1 MPEHSILEV
10 AGLRVE
16 VAGDRPFTLGPL
28 DVGLDAQEIV
38 GVVGDSGAG
47 KSLLVS
53 TLTHTLR
60 STATVTAGK
69 VLFEGEDLLTME
81 PKALR
86 RVRGGRIGFIGSN
99 PHGLL
104 HPMLPVGRQVA
115 NILRAHHPLSKAE
128 ARARVLEMFTA
139 VGIPDPV
146 RRFDAYPHE
155 LSGGMAQRVVI
166 AIGLICDPDVII
178 ADEPTAGLDV
188 TIQAQVL
195 ELIESLVRSREN
207 RALLLATRD
216 LGIVARFCRRVVIL
230 DAGTVAEQRPVG
242 ELFRDPETSVSR
254 DLLTAARG
262 F

>member
-1 MPEHSILEV
+1 MPDTAVLDV
-10 AGLRVE
+10 TGLRVDN
-16 VAGDRPFTLGPL
+16 AGDQPFTLGPL
-28 DVGLDAQEIV
+28 DLALATREIV

-47 KSLLVS
+47 KSLFVS

-60 STATVTAGK
+60 PSATVTGGR
-69 VLFEGEDLLTME
+69 VRFEGDDLLTLD
-81 PKALR
+81 PRRQQRLR
-86 RVRGGRIGFIGSN
+86 GRRIGFIGSN

-115 NILRAHHPLSKAE
+115 NVLRAHEPVSKAE
-128 ARARVLEMFTA
+128 ARARVLDMFGA
-139 VGIPDPV
+139 VGIPDPG
-146 RRFDAYPHE
+146 RRLDAYPHE

-166 AIGLICDPDVII
+166 AVGLICDPDVII

-195 ELIESLVRSREN
+195 ELIEALVRSREN

-216 LGIVARFCRRVVIL
+216 LGIVARFCDRVVVL
-230 DAGTVAEQRPVG
+230 DAGRVAEQGPVRG
-242 ELFRDPETSVSR
+242 LFRAPRTDVGRE
-254 DLLTAARG
+254 LLTAARG

>member
-1 MPEHSILEV
+1 MADTPVLDV
-10 AGLRVE
+10 AGLE
-16 VAGDRPFTLGPL
+16 VGNDADRPFTLGPL
-28 DVGLDAQEIV
+28 DLALAAREIV

-53 TLTHTLR
+53 TLTQTLR
-60 STATVTAGK
+60 PSATVVSGQ
-69 VLFEGEDLLTME
+69 VRFEDADLLT
-81 PKALR
+81 LDHR
-86 RVRGGRIGFIGSN
+86 RQQRIRGARIGFIGSN

-115 NILRAHHPLSKAE
+115 NVLRAHEAVSRTE
-128 ARARVLEMFTA
+128 ARARVLDMFSA
-139 VGIPDPV
+139 VGIPDPS
-146 RRFDAYPHE
+146 RRLDAYPHE

-166 AIGLICDPDVII
+166 AVGLICDPDLIV

-195 ELIESLVRSREN
+195 ELIEALVRSREN

-216 LGIVARFCRRVVIL
+216 LGIVARFCDRVVVL
-230 DAGTVAEQRPVG
+230 DDGRVAEQGPVRD
-242 ELFRDPETSVSR
+242 LFRTPEAAISR
-254 DLLTAARG
+254 ELLTAARG

>member
-1 MPEHSILEV
+1 MADHIVLDIRD
-10 AGLRVE
+10 LRVDGG
-16 VAGDRPFTLGPL
+16 GDRPFTLGPIDL
-28 DVGLDAQEIV
+28 ALAPQEIV

-60 STATVTAGK
+60 DPAAVTGGQI
-69 VLFEGEDLLTME
+69 VFEDEDLLKAE
-81 PKALR
+81 PKLLQSI
-86 RVRGGRIGFIGSN
+86 RGGRIGFIGSN

-115 NILRAHHPLSKAE
+115 NVLRAHKPLSKAE
-128 ARARVLEMFTA
+128 AREQVLEMFTA
-139 VGIPDPV
+139 VGIPDPL
-146 RRFDAYPHE
+146 RRLDAYPHE

-166 AIGLICDPDVII
+166 AVGLICDPDVVI

-195 ELIESLVRSREN
+195 ELIESTVRSREN

-216 LGIVARFCRRVVIL
+216 LGIVARFCDRVVIL
-230 DAGTVAEQRPVG
+230 DAGEVVEQRPTG
-242 ELFRDPETSVSR
+242 ELFRDPETDVSR
-254 DLLTAARG
+254 ALLAASRG